1 MSLRFLTV
9 LIISAACFGCQES
22 TEAGWSS
29 RNLMRYNIP
38 IAIMTP
44 DSAKV
49 TAAKVSGVVRDVT
62 VMDEENDYAVQIF
75 SGQAFTS
82 DLARIKSSQLDL
94 VRENPFF
101 DRIVE
106 ESPDGFIFENKIDST
121 SSYGFRYVIFQG
133 DQEIV
138 IQNGM
143 GRIFSEPAVR
153 KMYESVQQK

>member
-9 LIISAACFGCQES
+9 LIISVACFGCQES

-44 DSAKV
+44 DSAKI

-82 DLARIKSSQLDL
+82 DLARIKSSQLNL

-101 DRIVE
+101 SRIVE
-106 ESPDGFIFENKIDST
+106 ESPDGFIFENMIDST

-133 DQEIV
+133 DQEII

-153 KMYESVQQK
+153 KMYESVKQK

>member
-1 MSLRFLTV
+1 MSLRLLTV
-9 LIISAACFGCQES
+9 FLISTTCFSCQES

-38 IAIMTP
+38 IAIMAP

-49 TAAKVSGVVRDVT
+49 TTAKVSGVVRDVT
-62 VMDEENDYAVQIF
+62 IMDAENDYAVQIF
-75 SGQAFTS
+75 SGQAFTN
-82 DLARIKSSQLDL
+82 DLARIKSAQLDL

-101 DRIVE
+101 NRIVE
-106 ESPDGFIFENKIDST
+106 EAPAGFIFENKIDST

-133 DQEIV
+133 DQEII

-143 GRIFSEPAVR
+143 GRIFPEPAVR